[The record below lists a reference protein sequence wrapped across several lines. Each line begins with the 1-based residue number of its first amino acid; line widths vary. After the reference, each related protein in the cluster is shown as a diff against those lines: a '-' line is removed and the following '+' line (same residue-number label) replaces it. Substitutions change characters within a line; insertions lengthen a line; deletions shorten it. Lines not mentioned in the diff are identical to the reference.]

1 MSWRTLTA
9 EDLEREYSP
18 SSCVGGDIA
27 PFLSEYVRQSQAARD
42 ACAAAGLHVAHL
54 RYGEAPRQIIH
65 FVRPQAAGP
74 VPLLVF
80 IHGGYWQDLSPGDSF
95 FAAADG
101 VRHDL
106 AFAAI
111 GYTLAPEASLDEI
124 VAEVM
129 VALAHLVREAA
140 ALGIDPAQVVVTG
153 SSAGAHLAAMASI
166 APTTAAGW
174 RPKAMVLVSGIYE
187 LEPLLGTYINDA
199 LALDLPAAK
208 RNSPV
213 LLPLAGAPR
222 AHIVHGDN
230 ETDEFKRQSA
240 DMHHRLRSVGVDA
253 TLQEIADRNHFDVIL
268 DLARRGEDLGEAVLD
283 LLAAPVNA
291 KEATDAEL

>member
-1 MSWRTLTA
+1 MSWRTLTV

-27 PFLSEYVRQSQAARD
+27 PFLGEYVAQSQAARD

-54 RYGEAPRQIIH
+54 RYGEAPRQVIH
-65 FVRPQAAGP
+65 FVRPPVVGP

-80 IHGGYWQDLSPGDSF
+80 IHGGYWQELSPHDSF
-95 FAAADG
+95 FAAADCIRRD
-101 VRHDL
+101 V

-124 VAEVM
+124 VAEVRS
-129 VALAHLVREAA
+129 ALAHLVSEAET
-140 ALGIDPAQVVVTG
+140 LEIDPGQVVTSG

-166 APTTAAGW
+166 EPAAVSGW
-174 RPKAMVLVSGIYE
+174 QPKAMVLVSGIYE

-199 LALDLPAAK
+199 LGLDLPAAT
-208 RNSPV
+208 RNSPA

-230 ETDEFKRQSA
+230 ETDEFKRQSE
-240 DMHHRLRSVGVDA
+240 DVLHRLRASGVDA
-253 TLQEIADRNHFDVIL
+253 TLQQVAGRNHFDVIL
-268 DLARRGEDLGEAVLD
+268 DLARGGEDLGEVVLE
-283 LLAAPVNA
+283 LLAAPDHST
-291 KEATDAEL
+291 EATDAEL